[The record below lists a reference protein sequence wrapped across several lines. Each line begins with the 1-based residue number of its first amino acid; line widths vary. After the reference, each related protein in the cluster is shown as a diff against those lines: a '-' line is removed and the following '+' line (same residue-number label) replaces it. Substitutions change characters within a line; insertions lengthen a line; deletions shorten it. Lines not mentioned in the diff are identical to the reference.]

1 MTNIN
6 KTVWNIIDND
16 ASIKKNLLENLINI
30 SALARKI
37 AQEQKLEDNI
47 DAVISAIRRYEGN
60 KEKKETSHKIYSMLK
75 NSKLSTRT
83 KLASLLLKKNINIR
97 KKLAELYSKLD
108 FEAGDTLRIFE
119 VTKYIKLIIDDKNL
133 QTAKKIFRDEEIVET
148 STKLGELMIDYN
160 TNVTKTPGVFA
171 TLSNELAT
179 NNISIIDSMIC
190 HSEHIFIVDEK
201 YLEDA
206 FKVVF
211 RLTRD

>member
-6 KTVWNIIDND
+6 KEVWKIIDGD
-16 ASIKKNLLENLINI
+16 ASIKKNLLDNLINI

-37 AQEQKLEDNI
+37 SQEHDLKNNL
-47 DAVISAIRRYEGN
+47 DAIISAIRRYEN
-60 KEKKETSHKIYSMLK
+60 NNEKKATNTKVYSMLK

-83 KLASLLLKKNINIR
+83 KLASMLLKKNSNIR
-97 KKLAELYSKLD
+97 KKLAELYSKID

-119 VTKYIKLIIDDKNL
+119 VTKYIKIIVDDKNL
-133 QTAKKIFRDEEIVET
+133 LIAKKIFTNEEIVE
-148 STKLGELMIDYN
+148 SSNKLSELTIDYN

-201 YLEDA
+201 SLEEA

-211 RLTRD
+211 KLTHD